1 MIKKLILNQV
11 NKLLKVYYTFNLNK
25 LGLMF
30 NTDKA
35 VGHFYLPHYQKH
47 FRPYKFKKINL
58 LEIGVGGYESP
69 DYGGHSL
76 RMWKSYFRKGVI
88 YALDIHDKSALQ
100 EKRIRIFKGSQ
111 VDFNFLDELVN
122 QAGDLDIII
131 DDGSHINEHVIKTFK
146 HLFPKLK
153 DGGIY
158 VIEDTQTSYWKDYG
172 GDSVNLN
179 NPNTMMN
186 YFKSLTDCMNNK
198 EFVIPGYEQNYY
210 DKKIISMHFYHNL
223 IFIYKG
229 NNDEESNLI
238 FNNTRG

>member
-100 EKRIRIFKGSQ
+100 EKRIRIFKARI
-111 VDFNFLDELVN
+111 N
-122 QAGDLDIII
+122 QSIC
-131 DDGSHINEHVIKTFK
+131 K
-146 HLFPKLK
+146 
-153 DGGIY
+153 
-158 VIEDTQTSYWKDYG
+158 
-172 GDSVNLN
+172 
-179 NPNTMMN
+179 
-186 YFKSLTDCMNNK
+186 NK
-198 EFVIPGYEQNYY
+198 RR
-210 DKKIISMHFYHNL
+210 D
-223 IFIYKG
+223 
-229 NNDEESNLI
+229 I
-238 FNNTRG
+238 FN